1 MILNAPFEIVSISIT
16 LFVVGLGLY
25 LGLGMTVGVN
35 LSTGA
40 NDNRGVLIA
49 FVVSTFFVL
58 VMFGQLMGTK
68 DLEETRYNPHSNFSG
83 DGNAAGLSNEGVSNS
98 SRSGSAFA
106 TDVENPAQLRRFG
119 SSKSGQF
126 NVGDSGGDRLRQALR
141 DAAAAQRQ
149 CARTNDEV
157 ARQYERFLDSHYSY

>member
-49 FVVSTFFVL
+49 FIVSTFFVL

-68 DLEETRYNPHSNFSG
+68 DLEETSYNPHSNFSG